1 MIAFFKG
8 KAVQQV
14 DSFLC
19 EGKFYSA
26 ADISKLIREN
36 RTIPIKR
43 KKGLKNGNTNR

>member
-26 ADISKLIREN
+26 ADISKIIREN
-36 RTIPIKR
+36 RIIPIKI
-43 KKGLKNGNTNR
+43 KKE